1 MSDYV
6 SVERRKNKNDKRA
19 KRRFR
24 VYKQG
29 GTFRGTEVAE
39 GKSH

>member
-1 MSDYV
+1 MSEYV
-6 SVERRKNKNDKRA
+6 VADRRKSKNDKRA

-29 GTFRGTEVAE
+29 GSFRGTSVETA
-39 GKSH
+39 KRH